1 MDVISRLK
9 TWIVGLTDLGLML
22 LAFAIVASLLVGS
35 KLPFFGGVV
44 GNIVGLIDQL
54 GQQGLVGLL
63 ALGVIIW
70 LFAKR

>member
-1 MDVISRLK
+1 MDVISRIK

>member
-44 GNIVGLIDQL
+44 GNIVGLLDQL

>member
-1 MDVISRLK
+1 MDVISRIK

-54 GQQGLVGLL
+54 GQHGLVGLL

>member
-1 MDVISRLK
+1 MDVISRIK

-35 KLPFFGGVV
+35 KLPFFGGGVD
-44 GNIVGLIDQL
+44 NIVGLINTL
-54 GQQGLVGLL
+54 GAQGLVGLI
-63 ALGVIIW
+63 ALGVILW